1 MFWLINFAMDNGN
14 VIGHCPSLGKL
25 QAHFWLLLVIHT
37 CRYARCGYIVYCFCL
52 FVRLWISPPRIK
64 LAASNFARW
73 FISVHGRESHILVNF
88 APPQALNWP
97 ANPVS
102 SDDVAKRCV
111 YVLLSH
117 NGAPLREC
125 INKHRNVFI
134 FPSSP
139 DGGTGDKV

>member
-1 MFWLINFAMDNGN
+1 MDFSAKDKASG
-14 VIGHCPSLGKL
+14 VKFCTVVHQRPWQGIS
-25 QAHFWLLLVIHT
+25 HFSEL
-37 CRYARCGYIVYCFCL
+37 C
-52 FVRLWISPPRIK
+52 
-64 LAASNFARW
+64 
-73 FISVHGRESHILVNF
+73 
-88 APPQALNWP
+88 APTS

-125 INKHRNVFI
+125 INKHRNVFTL
-134 FPSSP
+134 PSSP